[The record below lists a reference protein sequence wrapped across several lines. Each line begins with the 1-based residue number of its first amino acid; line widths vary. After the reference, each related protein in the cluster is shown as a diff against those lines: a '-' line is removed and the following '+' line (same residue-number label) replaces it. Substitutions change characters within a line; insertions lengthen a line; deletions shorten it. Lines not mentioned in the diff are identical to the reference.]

1 VTEDS
6 VPSGDLSGGTECVLF
21 DLDGTLADTAP
32 DLVDALNA
40 VLIGAGRQPVTLEHG
55 RWWVAGG
62 SVRLIQKGF
71 NLSLKQA
78 STSPLRQQLLDYY
91 EEHLCEKTRLFLGIE
106 KLLIEFDRQ
115 MMPWGIVTNKP
126 ARFTEPLVKALGLH
140 DRAASIVSGDTLSR
154 SKPDPLPLL
163 HACDESGVAAN
174 RTVYVG
180 DDLRDIVAGKASGMA
195 TAAVTWGYGH
205 PSQIPNWKA
214 DWVICQPWDI
224 LERLRLN
231 QGAPNN

>member
-1 VTEDS
+1 
-6 VPSGDLSGGTECVLF
+6 VPSGDLSRGMDCVLF

-32 DLVDALNA
+32 DLVSALNA
-40 VLIGAGRQPVTLEHG
+40 VLIGAGRQSVTLEYG

-78 STSPLRQQLLDYY
+78 SDSPLRQQLLDYY
-91 EEHLCEKTRLFLGIE
+91 EEHLCEKTRLFRGIE
-106 KLLIEFDRQ
+106 KLLNELDRQ
-115 MMPWGIVTNKP
+115 LMPWGIVTNKP

-140 DRAASIVSGDTLSR
+140 DRAVSIVSGDTVSR

-163 HACDESGVAAN
+163 HACDESGVEAN

-195 TAAVTWGYGH
+195 TAAVTWGYGR
-205 PSQIPNWKA
+205 PSQIPSWEA

-224 LERLRLN
+224 LESLRLN
-231 QGAPNN
+231 

>member
-1 VTEDS
+1 VTEDPA
-6 VPSGDLSGGTECVLF
+6 PSDDLSGGTDCVLF

-32 DLVDALNA
+32 DLVGALNA
-40 VLIGAGRQPVTLEHG
+40 VLNGAGRQSVTLEHG

-78 STSPLRQQLLDYY
+78 SDSPLRQQLLDYY
-91 EEHLCEKTRLFLGIE
+91 EEHLCEKTRLFRGIE
-106 KLLIEFDRQ
+106 KLLNELDRQ
-115 MMPWGIVTNKP
+115 LMPWGIVTNKP

-140 DRAASIVSGDTLSR
+140 DRAVSIVSGDTVSR

-163 HACDESGVAAN
+163 HACDESGVEAN

-195 TAAVTWGYGH
+195 TAAVTWGYGR
-205 PSQIPNWKA
+205 PSQIPSWEA

-224 LERLRLN
+224 LESLRLN
-231 QGAPNN
+231 

>member
-1 VTEDS
+1 MTEISMSSD
-6 VPSGDLSGGTECVLF
+6 VPSGGADCVLF

-40 VLIGAGRQPVTLEHG
+40 VLIAAGRPTVTLEHG

-71 NLSLKQA
+71 NLSLEQA
-78 STSPLRQQLLDYY
+78 SISPLRQQLLDYY
-91 EEHLCEKTRLFLGIE
+91 EEHLCEKTQLFLGIDKVLNE
-106 KLLIEFDRQ
+106 LDRQ
-115 MMPWGIVTNKP
+115 MMPWGVVTNKP
-126 ARFTEPLVKALGLH
+126 ARFTKPLVKALGLH
-140 DRAASIVSGDTLSR
+140 DRAISVVSGDTVSR

-174 RTVYVG
+174 RTIYVG
-180 DDLRDIVAGKASGMA
+180 DDLRDILAGKASGMA
-195 TAAVTWGYGH
+195 TAAVTWGYGD
-205 PSQIPNWKA
+205 PSQIPNWEA
-214 DWVICQPWDI
+214 DWVICQPWDM
-224 LERLRLN
+224 LEKLRLN

>member
-1 VTEDS
+1 MTKDP
-6 VPSGDLSGGTECVLF
+6 VPSGDLSDDTNCVLF

-40 VLIGAGRQPVTLEHG
+40 VLVGARRQPVTLEHG

-71 NLSLKQA
+71 NLSLNQA
-78 STSPLRQQLLDYY
+78 LASPLRQQLLDYY
-91 EEHLCEKTRLFLGIE
+91 QEHLCQRTRLFPGIE
-106 KLLIEFDRQ
+106 KLLNELDRQ

-140 DRAASIVSGDTLSR
+140 DRAVSIVSGDTVSR
-154 SKPDPLPLL
+154 PKPDPLPLL
-163 HACDESGVAAN
+163 HACNESGVAAN

-195 TAAVTWGYGH
+195 TAAVTWGYGR
-205 PSQIPNWKA
+205 PSQIPSWEA

-224 LERLRLN
+224 LERLCLN
-231 QGAPNN
+231 QGAPNH